1 MKLGPTFGPNDSYL
15 LKATIRD
22 KEWLVLTF
30 LVLRFL
36 LTLDKPKLAMEPR
49 DGCKRKMSLP
59 THRSP
64 SPGTA
69 GSARSEVPALPCH
82 RCLQGLELPLAP
94 KIGTRATPTTSLGD
108 MVLGLL
114 SLCTGF
120 GLVLSWCL
128 GQSFRASWIQ
138 ACRHGVSAAAAVASA
153 GVSWMKRHSP
163 GCAVPAMH
171 A

>member
-120 GLVLSWCL
+120 GLVLSGLIRCRL
-128 GQSFRASWIQ
+128 VMKSSILRRTASLL
-138 ACRHGVSAAAAVASA
+138 
-153 GVSWMKRHSP
+153 
-163 GCAVPAMH
+163 
-171 A
+171 